1 MLLMVERG
9 ITGGI
14 CNSIHQYARAN
25 NKYMKDY
32 DKNKLSSYLNYWDV
46 NNLYGR
52 AMSQKLPVNN
62 FEQIEETSQFNKYF
76 IKHYDDESDEGYF
89 LEVDTHYR
97 KYLYELHSELP
108 FFPKRKNL
116 KMLKSLLLIY
126 MIKMNVLLYIR
137 NLKETLNHGLILK
150 KPQKV
155 IRFNQDDR
163 LKPYIEMN
171 NTKLRQTA
179 KNKIDE

>member
-1 MLLMVERG
+1 MDLLTDADMLLMVERG

-62 FEQIEETSQFNKYF
+62 FE
-76 IKHYDDESDEGYF
+76 
-89 LEVDTHYR
+89 
-97 KYLYELHSELP
+97 
-108 FFPKRKNL
+108 
-116 KMLKSLLLIY
+116 
-126 MIKMNVLLYIR
+126 
-137 NLKETLNHGLILK
+137 
-150 KPQKV
+150 
-155 IRFNQDDR
+155 
-163 LKPYIEMN
+163 
-171 NTKLRQTA
+171 
-179 KNKIDE
+179 